1 MVKIVLFENANDI
14 SGTPIEAKV
23 GQSLMKAA
31 VGANIEGVAADC
43 GGTLTCATC
52 HVMVR
57 EPWLSQ
63 LPAITD
69 DEDGML
75 DFAACTRQYN
85 SRLSCQIHVT
95 EAMQGMEVDLPASQY

>member
-1 MVKIVLFENANDI
+1 MVKIVLFETTKN
-14 SGTPIEAKV
+14 TPSAVLDAKL

-31 VGANIEGVAADC
+31 VAANIEGVAADC

-57 EPWLSQ
+57 EPWFSQ
-63 LPAITD
+63 LPAMTD

-75 DFAACTRQYN
+75 DFAACTRQPN